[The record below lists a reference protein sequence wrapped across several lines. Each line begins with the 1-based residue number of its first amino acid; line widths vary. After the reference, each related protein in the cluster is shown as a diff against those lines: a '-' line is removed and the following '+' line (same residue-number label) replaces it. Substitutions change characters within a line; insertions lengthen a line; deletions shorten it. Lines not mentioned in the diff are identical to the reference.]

1 MLADNKRS
9 AGVVVEG
16 ADWVDV
22 EVWEGVFAGG
32 EDGVE

>member
-1 MLADNKRS
+1 MLADYQRS

-16 ADWVDV
+16 ENWVDV

-32 EDGVE
+32 EDEVE